1 VAPRADRSK
10 SSSGE
15 KPPKRLRAK
24 PADGLVVPYTAY
36 AIAKDGSRRRIPD
49 AHKLVIDV
57 GPSELEIDLAV
68 PHRVVKG
75 RVHIQVRGK
84 RRVRPLVIGPGDGT
98 SVWVDCADTF
108 GDRLKP
114 KSR

>member
-1 VAPRADRSK
+1 MAERADRSK
-10 SSSGE
+10 SSARE
-15 KPPKRLRAK
+15 KASKRSRVK
-24 PADGLVVPYTAY
+24 RPDGIVVPYTAY
-36 AIAKDGSRRRIPD
+36 AIGKDGSRRRIPD
-49 AHKLVIDV
+49 ASKLVIDV
-57 GPSELEIDLAV
+57 GPSEFEIDLAV

-84 RRVRPLVIGPGDGT
+84 RRVRPLVLGPGDGT
-98 SVWVDCADTF
+98 SVWVDCADSF